1 MKRTGTV
8 HPRLRMNA
16 RLNRERDR
24 ARARELRRLLLCGAA
39 IVAPL
44 LGYVWQRV
52 DFIRVSYQVEELQ
65 KRKEHLEET
74 RNQLTV
80 ERAMLLNPARIE
92 RVARKR
98 LGLVDPHP
106 EDVRRVTTTDERI
119 DSGAGP
125 LARDG
130 SRRHSSGELMTA
142 GAGIPPRIDR
152 REEKRR

>member
-1 MKRTGTV
+1 MKRTGTA

-52 DFIRVSYQVEELQ
+52 DFIHVSYQVKALQ
-65 KRKEHLEET
+65 KQKEHLEET

-80 ERAMLLNPARIE
+80 ERAMLLNPVRIE
-92 RVARKR
+92 RVARER

-106 EDVRRVTTTDERI
+106 EDVRRVTSIDGSI
-119 DSGAGP
+119 DSEAGP

-130 SRRHSSGELMTA
+130 SSRRFSGELMTA
-142 GAGIPPRIDR
+142 GAGIPPRTDR
-152 REEKRR
+152 REERRR